1 MNKFGSKIK
10 ELRLSLELPLRKVA
24 AAIDID
30 QGSLSKIESGTKK
43 ATGNNITELAKFFK
57 VPERELRAAFL
68 ADRILHQLYDE
79 DTAFEALKLAEE
91 QVVYQ
96 IKNKKKK

>member
-1 MNKFGSKIK
+1 MNQFGSRIK
-10 ELRLSLELPLRKVA
+10 ELRLAKALPLRKVA

-43 ATGNNITELAKFFK
+43 ATQNNIEELAKFFK
-57 VPERELRAAFL
+57 VPEKELKTAFL
-68 ADRILHQLYDE
+68 ADKILIALFDE
-79 DTAFEALKLAEE
+79 DNAFDALKMAEE

-96 IKNKKKK
+96 TKNRKKK